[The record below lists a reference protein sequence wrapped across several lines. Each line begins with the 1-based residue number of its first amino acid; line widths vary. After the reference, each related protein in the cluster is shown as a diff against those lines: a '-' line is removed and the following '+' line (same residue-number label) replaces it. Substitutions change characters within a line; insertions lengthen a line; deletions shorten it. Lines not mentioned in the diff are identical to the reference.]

1 MTLISVDQEKCNRD
15 GICADICPAKII
27 EIKNAGAYPTL
38 LKDGEQACIRCGHC
52 VAVCPQGAMSH
63 QTMGVEDCPVV
74 QDDLLL
80 NAEQMEQF
88 LRYRRSIRA
97 YKKRAVDKKTLTRII
112 DIARYA
118 PTARN
123 LQPVRWQVIYNR
135 EDVHDLA
142 GLVVDWMRDLIISQS
157 PLAAAMHLDKIVA
170 AWEDGKDRVCRN
182 APHLVV
188 AHAHKEDRTA
198 TVACTIALSYFELAA
213 VPLGVGACWA
223 GYFNA
228 AANLWPPLQKALA
241 LPNDHTAF
249 GAMMVGYS
257 KYRYR
262 RLPLR
267 KDPKITWR

>member
-1 MTLISVDQEKCNRD
+1 MTLITVNKEKCNRD
-15 GICADICPAKII
+15 GICTEVCPAKII
-27 EIKNAGAYPTL
+27 EIKKTGAFPSL
-38 LKDGEQACIRCGHC
+38 VEDGDLACIRCGHC

-63 QTMGVEDCPVV
+63 QKMGADDCPTV
-74 QDDLLL
+74 QRGLIL
-80 NAEQMEQF
+80 NTEQMEQF
-88 LRYRRSIRA
+88 LRNRRSIRA

-118 PTARN
+118 PSARN
-123 LQPVRWQVIYNR
+123 IQPVRWQVLYDSG
-135 EDVHDLA
+135 DVRKMA
-142 GLVVDWMRDLIISQS
+142 GLVVDWMRDLIKAKS
-157 PLAAAMHLDKIVA
+157 PLAAAMHLDKIVV
-170 AWEDGKDRVCRN
+170 AWENGKDRVCRN

-188 AHAHKEDRTA
+188 AHAHKDDRTA

-241 LPNDHTAF
+241 LPEGHAPF

-257 KYRYR
+257 KYRYQ